1 VAAQSDPG
9 IQRRRLRVELR
20 KARAAVGM
28 TQRQAADELEWSLS
42 KLIRI
47 EAASV
52 STSVTDLRAMLALY
66 GVTDAELVKSLTQA
80 ARTSKGQAWWSP
92 YRDLVSPQFAQYLGH
107 EGCASSIRSSHPF
120 LIPGLLH
127 TADYAAALLRAHHAV
142 DERIVDLRLARQ
154 ENLFGGMRSP
164 EIEFVFGEEALYRL
178 IGGRAVMRDQLHHL
192 RTASDW
198 SGVSV
203 QIVPFSSGAHPGLL
217 GPFVILGLEDS
228 AEDLLFVES
237 VGGDLLSRDDR
248 EKIDQFIEHFEIV
261 RKLALSRDQTMKLL
275 EKVIHQLD
283 QHEAGNSDPSA
294 GLGELRPPAG
304 LGQPDAL
311 SGLTD
316 LGEVRWGCSHAGA
329 KSPPSRVRNA
339 RISSSRSSGSFPESH
354 AGPAASSPSSSP
366 SSASSSLAAA
376 LASRL

>member
-52 STSVTDLRAMLALY
+52 GTSVTDLRAMLQLY
-66 GVTDAELVKSLTQA
+66 GVADPELVKSLTQA
-80 ARTSKGQAWWSP
+80 ARGSKGQAWWSP
-92 YRDLVSPQFAQYLGH
+92 FKDLVSPQFAQYLGH
-107 EGCASSIRSSHPF
+107 EAGASSIRVSHPF

-127 TADYAAALLRAHHAV
+127 TADYAAALLRAHFVV
-142 DERIVDLRLARQ
+142 DDRIVDLRMARQ
-154 ENLFGGMRSP
+154 ENLLGGVHSP
-164 EIEFVFGEEALYRL
+164 ELEFVFGEEALYRL
-178 IGGRAVMRDQLHHL
+178 TGGAAVMRDQLQHL
-192 RTASDW
+192 AEVSTR
-198 SGVSV
+198 SGICV
-203 QIVPFSSGAHPGLL
+203 QIVPFSAGAHPGLL

-228 AEDLLFVES
+228 AEDLLYVES

-248 EKIDQFIEHFEIV
+248 EKIDQFIEHFEAM
-261 RKLALSRDQTMKLL
+261 RELALSRDDTRALL
-275 EKVIHQLD
+275 ENMICQLD
-283 QHEAGNSDPSA
+283 QQEADGSGPA
-294 GLGELRPPAG
+294 ATLGERQPPAG
-304 LGQPDAL
+304 LGQPDSP

-316 LGEVRWGCSHAGA
+316 LGDFRWGRSHAGA
-329 KSPPSRVRNA
+329 KSLPSRVRNA
-339 RISSSRSSGSFPESH
+339 RTSSSRSSGNSPGSH
-354 AGPAASSPSSSP
+354 AGPPASSP
-366 SSASSSLAAA
+366 SSASSSLSAA